1 MTRNIDQEV
10 EDFVKSISD
19 MWKKEPLDGD
29 ETQEIANRVLAELEV
44 KMKKECEFC
53 GELEECEVID
63 YGAGGIDIICK
74 KC

>member
-29 ETQEIANRVLAELEV
+29 ETQEIANRVLAELDNANGNE
-44 KMKKECEFC
+44 
-53 GELEECEVID
+53 
-63 YGAGGIDIICK
+63 
-74 KC
+74 